1 MQLGEPNTASLQPDP
16 CDAFHF
22 PPTASA
28 IQPPEP
34 RQFTNPAGSGD
45 CLDFGEVA
53 YELEIHSGAILAI
66 SDRATALDHRQVE
79 IIEGIQRG
87 LVDVRAE
94 RTKPAREVFNRL
106 RRKHGIPVEL
116 AS

>member
-1 MQLGEPNTASLQPDP
+1 MCFIPMQLGEPNPASLQPDP

-34 RQFTNPAGSGD
+34 RQFTNPAPGGD
-45 CLDFGEVA
+45 CFDFGEVA

-66 SDRATALDHRQVE
+66 SDRATPLDHRQSIFRAPVGPE
-79 IIEGIQRG
+79 
-87 LVDVRAE
+87 VDLP
-94 RTKPAREVFNRL
+94 TMKT
-106 RRKHGIPVEL
+106 
-116 AS
+116 